1 MTHELKSIF
10 QDYLLNRKLEKPSVL
25 ATAFALV
32 RSSYRRPSVL
42 MLEEVGF
49 LEQVHGPA
57 ELNIITETLEEIAVS
72 ILSEILAVIWG
83 QEPISL
89 KCKTSG
95 IRI

>member
-83 QEPISL
+83 QEHISL
-89 KCKTSG
+89 KCRTSG